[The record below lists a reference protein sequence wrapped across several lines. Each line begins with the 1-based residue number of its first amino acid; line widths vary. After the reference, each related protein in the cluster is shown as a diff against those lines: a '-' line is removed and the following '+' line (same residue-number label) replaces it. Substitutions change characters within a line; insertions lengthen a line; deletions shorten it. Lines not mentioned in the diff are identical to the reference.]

1 MEKNKLVCAVQFFS
15 KHFEMLAHAY
25 SVVICMD
32 S

>member
-1 MEKNKLVCAVQFFS
+1 MEKNKLVCAVQFFN
-15 KHFEMLAHAY
+15 KRFEMLVHAH

>member
-1 MEKNKLVCAVQFFS
+1 MEKNKLVCVVQFFS
-15 KHFEMLAHAY
+15 KLFEMLVHAR